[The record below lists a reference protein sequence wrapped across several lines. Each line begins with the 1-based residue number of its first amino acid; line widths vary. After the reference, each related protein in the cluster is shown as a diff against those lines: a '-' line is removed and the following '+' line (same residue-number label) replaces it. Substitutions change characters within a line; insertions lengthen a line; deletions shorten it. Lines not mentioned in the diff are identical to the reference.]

1 MRIYLLALAWAA
13 SILLLA
19 LSARLGWVERE
30 AAELL
35 LLVLPMIAFVTLLGG
50 HNCRPTVREA

>member
-1 MRIYLLALAWAA
+1 MRTNFLALGWAAAILSLALA
-13 SILLLA
+13 
-19 LSARLGWVERE
+19 ARLGWLDRD

-50 HNCRPTVREA
+50 RDCRVSARGA